1 MVGMKKNNQIEDV
14 RLICATCGACASHDE
29 DRVKGRC
36 HHCGEHKTNIQERNA
51 KGEWVTQ

>member
-1 MVGMKKNNQIEDV
+1 MVGMKKNNQIEDA
-14 RLICATCGACASHDE
+14 RLICAKCGACASHDE

-51 KGEWVTQ
+51 KGEWVTP